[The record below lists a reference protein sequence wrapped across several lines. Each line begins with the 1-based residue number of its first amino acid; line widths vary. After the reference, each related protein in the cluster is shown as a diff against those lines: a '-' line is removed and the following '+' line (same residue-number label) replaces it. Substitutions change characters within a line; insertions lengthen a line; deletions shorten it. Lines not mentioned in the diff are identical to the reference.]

1 METEAVVATARS
13 LTRSRCDAKEKHNQK
28 GSKTMSTVTV
38 AHKPAATNNGSDT
51 DTHTL
56 VIECLSGGVPFM
68 ADETEGDLVELS
80 IIGNLEFDDFLKSVA
95 AIRQKRIRA
104 AQA

>member
-1 METEAVVATARS
+1 MVPTPTPIRS
-13 LTRSRCDAKEKHNQK
+13 LLS
-28 GSKTMSTVTV
+28 VW
-38 AHKPAATNNGSDT
+38 
-51 DTHTL
+51 
-56 VIECLSGGVPFM
+56 SGGVPFM

>member
-1 METEAVVATARS
+1 M
-13 LTRSRCDAKEKHNQK
+13 
-28 GSKTMSTVTV
+28 
-38 AHKPAATNNGSDT
+38 
-51 DTHTL
+51 
-56 VIECLSGGVPFM
+56 PFM

-95 AIRQKRIRA
+95 SLRQKRIRA